1 MVRARSLARNSIKLE
16 NECVSSRLSFH
27 IMSFIKPTV
36 RHAARNE
43 LTKKFYHVWNIVATH
58 NKIHAY
64 LFRFYVEP
72 FRFDDKKSNK
82 NKKNS
87 NRPVENIVP
96 EKTRTHKNTQ
106 TSGAIELRCGVSC
119 KSSRNHYHKEFYSLL
134 TQRALP
140 ARSSGNTATVCVH
153 KYLNICK
160 KNYRKVIQ
168 KEFEFPD
175 ERRKK
180 VIFANPR
187 VASPTLVRVVGAEI
201 AETGSEFNYV
211 RMCTQLLR
219 TQRLT
224 GLLGLKHS
232 LHRRPQKM

>member
-1 MVRARSLARNSIKLE
+1 MRLISSF
-16 NECVSSRLSFH
+16 VSHHVVHKANIQTLRTKWVDEKVLSC
-27 IMSFIKPTV
+27 
-36 RHAARNE
+36 
-43 LTKKFYHVWNIVATH
+43 LNIVATH

-64 LFRFYVEP
+64 LFRFYAEQ
-72 FRFDDKKSNK
+72 FRFDDKKSNE
-82 NKKNS
+82 NKKNL
-87 NRPVENIVP
+87 NRPVENIIP

-106 TSGAIELRCGVSC
+106 TSGASELRYGVSC
-119 KSSRNHYHKEFYSLL
+119 KSSRNHYHKKFYSLL
-134 TQRALP
+134 TQQALS

-160 KNYRKVIQ
+160 KELSLSHK

-201 AETGSEFNYV
+201 AKTGSEFNYV

-224 GLLGLKHS
+224 GLLGLKR
-232 LHRRPQKM
+232 LLRRRPQKM